1 MPGWSLITMHRK
13 HLILSAC
20 AIVITVMTVG
30 WLSSQPAARTGEVST
45 NGVIHISAA
54 PFFAQHV
61 AGMLTIEPSVEGE
74 FAVGQSGIDFVP
86 ETGLPAGQSLR
97 VRLSPT
103 GWFRFFLLPKTWLVE
118 VRHPQLLFISHPNTQ
133 AELAVVDIELEEA
146 SILTDSNGMV
156 RDFAVNPNGESVIA
170 SLMNAEGGADLWLL
184 SRPEWDAELLVRC
197 DSDVCD
203 QIAWSPDGV
212 WAAYTRQS
220 ASNEN
225 VWTLRLA
232 DQQTAPITQNGTG
245 SYPAWSYDAK
255 YFSFFDSKRN
265 EIVVIDSVTNQ
276 WQVISTSIPQ
286 KPTWSPD
293 SHTLLVLR
301 SFEGEGQPY
310 TKVVEVNIDSK
321 TSDFV
326 LDYDLNSADYGLPAW
341 HPEGSIIAIP
351 RRLITNI
358 VSRQVI
364 VTSFDGSDE
373 LELTAAS
380 AYTYARLAW
389 DSTGDCLAFQ
399 RFAVG
404 VSGAEPEIGILKYPT
419 GEEVIVIPDAAFPA
433 WLP

>member
-1 MPGWSLITMHRK
+1 M
-13 HLILSAC
+13 
-20 AIVITVMTVG
+20 
-30 WLSSQPAARTGEVST
+30 
-45 NGVIHISAA
+45 
-54 PFFAQHV
+54 
-61 AGMLTIEPSVEGE
+61 
-74 FAVGQSGIDFVP
+74 
-86 ETGLPAGQSLR
+86 
-97 VRLSPT
+97 
-103 GWFRFFLLPKTWLVE
+103 
-118 VRHPQLLFISHPNTQ
+118 
-133 AELAVVDIELEEA
+133 
-146 SILTDSNGMV
+146 
-156 RDFAVNPNGESVIA
+156 NP
-170 SLMNAEGGADLWLL
+170 EGGADLWLL
-184 SRPEWDAELLVRC
+184 ARPEWHAELLVRC

-220 ASNEN
+220 ATNVN

-245 SYPAWSYDAK
+245 SYPAWSYDGK

-265 EIVVIDSVTNQ
+265 EIAVIDSDTNQ
-276 WQVISTSIPQ
+276 WQVISASIPQ

-310 TKVVEVNIDSK
+310 SKVVEVNIDSR

-364 VTSFDGSDE
+364 VTSFDGSVE
-373 LELTAAS
+373 LELTPTS
-380 AYTYARLAW
+380 TYTYARLAW
-389 DSTGDCLAFQ
+389 DSTGDRLSFQ